1 MNIQQSKQEELE
13 TKLSAMLDT
22 SLAEKETL
30 LEELGFVA
38 NGDFNYYDE
47 SNDDTLDNLD
57 LIAKLCI
64 K

>member
-1 MNIQQSKQEELE
+1 MNLQLQQEALE

-22 SLAEKETL
+22 NITEKETT
-30 LEELGFVA
+30 LEELGFIT

-57 LIAKLCI
+57 LITKLCI
-64 K
+64 S